1 MGQNDHWY
9 QFLELL
15 VAVHSSPLEQI
26 LQDLY
31 AWNIF
36 IKAVM
41 KLKLTNVMFYFLPVP
56 LVEQYI

>member
-15 VAVHSSPLEQI
+15 VVVHSSPLEQI

-31 AWNIF
+31 A
-36 IKAVM
+36 
-41 KLKLTNVMFYFLPVP
+41 
-56 LVEQYI
+56 